1 MTRSLSRR
9 HRVGGLRSRG
19 PIDRNVTMRVK
30 EVRRRVVSYSLLVL
44 ASVGALLPIYWIV
57 NTSLKPE
64 RNVVSSPPE
73 WVPSPITFDNYA
85 SVINNST
92 LPTNFYNSLIVAAF
106 TIILVLLVGIHAGY
120 AAARFTFRGKESVM
134 FVMLSTI
141 MLPGIVTLIPQYLL
155 AVSLGIYDTYLV
167 LVLVFAAAQTPVV
180 VWILRASFESVP
192 RELDEAA
199 MVDGCSRLG
208 AFYRVV
214 LRLALPGI
222 AAAALLTFVGV
233 WNEFILA
240 LNLTASDEVRPA
252 TVALYFFLGED
263 GVQWGRLAAA
273 STLVVLPVC
282 VVFIFLQ
289 KRFVA
294 GLTAGATKG

>member
-1 MTRSLSRR
+1 
-9 HRVGGLRSRG
+9 
-19 PIDRNVTMRVK
+19 MRVK

-73 WVPSPITFDNYA
+73 WVPSPITLDNYA
-85 SVINNST
+85 NVINNST

>member
-1 MTRSLSRR
+1 MTSSLSRR

-73 WVPSPITFDNYA
+73 WVPSPITLDNYA
-85 SVINNST
+85 NVINNST